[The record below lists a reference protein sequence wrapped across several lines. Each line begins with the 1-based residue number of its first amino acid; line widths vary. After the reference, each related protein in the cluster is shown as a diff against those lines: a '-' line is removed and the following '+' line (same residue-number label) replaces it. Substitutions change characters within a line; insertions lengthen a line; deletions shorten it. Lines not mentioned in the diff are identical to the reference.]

1 MYSEAAV
8 RPVSPERLRRYFTH
22 VDGKFRV
29 NKRVREACIFA
40 RHDVTRD
47 PPFSRIDLVMC
58 RNVLIYM
65 DTFLQKRLLSAFHYA
80 LKPTGFLMLGSAE
93 TVGAQSDL
101 FISEDKKHRLYSKRA
116 AHIPP
121 LELGPTDEYEAAARP
136 PLPLVKPLR
145 ETVIH
150 KTIQQE
156 ANQLVMSKYAPP
168 GVLVNEKLDIVQ
180 FRGQTGFFL
189 EPAPGDVSLNVLS
202 MIRPGLLH
210 ALQQALSEARK
221 AQAPVRKE
229 ALHVA
234 FNSHG
239 RDVNLEVIP
248 ILAPDEPV
256 HFLILFED
264 ITLEKAA
271 AGRKSSD
278 SAAAPPATA
287 ESSAGELEQLQRELE
302 TTRRYLQQTIQDL
315 EVVNEELQS
324 SNEEVLSTNEELQS
338 TNEEL
343 DTAKEELQSTNEE
356 LNTLNAELHSRNE
369 ELNRLN
375 IDLMN
380 LLRSVQ
386 LAVIM
391 VDRSL
396 SIRRFTPA
404 AEKLFNLIPTDIGRP
419 LQHLKPNIECP
430 QLDEWIHG
438 VINSGMPLDREIQDV
453 NGKWFALRIWPYS
466 GPDERIEGAV
476 IALVDVDA
484 AKTRELRSGED
495 REALFEVLESVDQGL
510 AVLDGRFNVQTAN
523 SAFCR
528 MCNVAQND
536 ATGNL
541 LFELGGGEWY
551 ASELRA
557 SLERIW
563 SQGGAFDGF
572 EVEFPAADG
581 GRKKFLLSA
590 RRVESN
596 SRPQRLLLTFKEKPA
611 A

>member
-1 MYSEAAV
+1 
-8 RPVSPERLRRYFTH
+8 
-22 VDGKFRV
+22 
-29 NKRVREACIFA
+29 
-40 RHDVTRD
+40 
-47 PPFSRIDLVMC
+47 
-58 RNVLIYM
+58 
-65 DTFLQKRLLSAFHYA
+65 
-80 LKPTGFLMLGSAE
+80 
-93 TVGAQSDL
+93 
-101 FISEDKKHRLYSKRA
+101 
-116 AHIPP
+116 
-121 LELGPTDEYEAAARP
+121 
-136 PLPLVKPLR
+136 
-145 ETVIH
+145 
-150 KTIQQE
+150 
-156 ANQLVMSKYAPP
+156 
-168 GVLVNEKLDIVQ
+168 
-180 FRGQTGFFL
+180 
-189 EPAPGDVSLNVLS
+189 
-202 MIRPGLLH
+202 LLH
-210 ALQQALSEARK
+210 ALQQALAEARK

-264 ITLEKAA
+264 ITQERAA
-271 AGRKSSD
+271 ALRK
-278 SAAAPPATA
+278 AGGPVAAPPAT
-287 ESSAGELEQLQRELE
+287 EERSAGELDQLQRELE

-356 LNTLNAELHSRNE
+356 LNTLNAELHARNE

-386 LAVIM
+386 LGVIM

-419 LQHLKPNIECP
+419 LQHLKPNIDCP
-430 QLDEWIHG
+430 QLHEWIHS
-438 VINSGMPLDREIQDV
+438 VIDSGMPLDREIQDMS
-453 NGKWFALRIWPYS
+453 GRWFALRIWPYS

-476 IALVDVDA
+476 IAMVDVDT
-484 AKTRELRSGED
+484 AKKRELQSGEE
-495 REALFEVLESVDQGL
+495 RESLIEVMESVDQGL
-510 AVLDGRFNVQTAN
+510 AVLDGQLTVQSAN
-523 SAFCR
+523 GAFCR

-536 ATGNL
+536 ALGKP
-541 LFELGGGEWY
+541 LFELGGGEWN
-551 ASELRA
+551 AARLRA
-557 SLERIW
+557 SLEQIW

-572 EVEFPAADG
+572 EVELPAADG

-596 SRPQRLLLTFKEKPA
+596 SRPQRLVLTFKEKLSA
-611 A
+611 